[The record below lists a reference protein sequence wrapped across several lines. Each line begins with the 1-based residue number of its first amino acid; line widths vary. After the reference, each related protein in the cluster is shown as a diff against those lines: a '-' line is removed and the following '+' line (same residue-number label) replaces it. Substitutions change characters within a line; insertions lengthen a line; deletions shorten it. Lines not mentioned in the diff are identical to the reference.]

1 MPVCLPHAAL
11 IPIYCNRA
19 YPVRLPLPII
29 HGVNASAHPFGG
41 FGLSFAVCGRA
52 DYRLPIGLRLNDV
65 GRPHDE
71 LHPAKGGLMD
81 RSPILE
87 YVLPEQGWQSLVH
100 VLWLSDADCDA
111 VAVYGIS

>member
-1 MPVCLPHAAL
+1 MLTVHRLAVWHA
-11 IPIYCNRA
+11 
-19 YPVRLPLPII
+19 VG
-29 HGVNASAHPFGG
+29 HGSRCCEGSCRC
-41 FGLSFAVCGRA
+41 LSFAVCGRA
-52 DYRLPIGLRLNDV
+52 HYRLPIGLRPNDV

-71 LHPAKGGLMD
+71 LHPAEGGLMD

-111 VAVYGIS
+111 VAV